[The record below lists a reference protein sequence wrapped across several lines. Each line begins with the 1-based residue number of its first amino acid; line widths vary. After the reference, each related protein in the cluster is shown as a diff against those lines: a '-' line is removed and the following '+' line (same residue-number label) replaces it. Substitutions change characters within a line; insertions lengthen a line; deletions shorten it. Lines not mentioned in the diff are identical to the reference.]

1 MTKKE
6 LELVKELVD
15 QVTAI
20 NNKLDSI
27 IAKLDSKPAKK
38 QTSTESDELNTRGI
52 VNELIH
58 ICTHPNYDNKQYCG
72 ALKQLRDLDFALSP
86 KQTAWILAYT
96 FRHPEAGESI
106 IAFLEAEFKKTNDKD
121 KYVSTIAFELR
132 KNYATERNGEFIEGI
147 VKRIKEMWGDRMS
160 CHHQYTFWLKK
171 IVELT
176 NLIKQIEEE
185 RDNALV

>member
-6 LELVKELVD
+6 LEQVKELIDSVKS
-15 QVTAI
+15 I
-20 NNKLDSI
+20 NEKLDSI
-27 IAKLDSKPAKK
+27 VTKLDSKPAKN
-38 QTSTESDELNTRGI
+38 QTYTESDELKDRGI
-52 VNELIH
+52 VNGLLH

-121 KYVSTIAFELR
+121 KYVNTIAFELR
-132 KNYATERNGEFIEGI
+132 KHYATEHNGEFIEGI
-147 VKRIKEMWGDRMS
+147 VKRIKEM
-160 CHHQYTFWLKK
+160 
-171 IVELT
+171 
-176 NLIKQIEEE
+176 
-185 RDNALV
+185 